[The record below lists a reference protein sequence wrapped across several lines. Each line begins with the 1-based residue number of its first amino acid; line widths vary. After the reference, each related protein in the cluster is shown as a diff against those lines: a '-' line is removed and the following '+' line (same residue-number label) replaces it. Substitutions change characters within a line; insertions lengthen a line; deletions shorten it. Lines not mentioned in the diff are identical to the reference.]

1 MKYLKIS
8 TDGFV
13 KVVTE
18 ISKED
23 SDSMIFKFY
32 KGNFYILAVYDEQG
46 KHLFE
51 KLEVQTDKSESKG
64 AVAIGWF

>member
-18 ISKED
+18 LSKED
-23 SDSMIFKFY
+23 IECAGISDSMIFKFY
-32 KGNFYILAVYDEQG
+32 KGNFYILVVYDEQG

-51 KLEVQTDKSESKG
+51 KLEVQTDEKRK
-64 AVAIGWF
+64 